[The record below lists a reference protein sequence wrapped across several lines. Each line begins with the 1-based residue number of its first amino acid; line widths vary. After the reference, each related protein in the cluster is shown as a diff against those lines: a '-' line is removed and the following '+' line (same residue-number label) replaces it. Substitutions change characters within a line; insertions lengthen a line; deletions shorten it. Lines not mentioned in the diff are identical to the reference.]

1 MSTSFFQRQ
10 ETARANTWWL
20 IFLFI
25 IAVIGIVAT
34 ASVVGFVIAD
44 VAATSVP
51 TEGSPVGPGSDGP
64 QSVDPVG
71 VAVLCG
77 IVAGGVILLGTVYQV
92 IALRS
97 GGGSGVAESV
107 GGRPLVVDTASPDEK
122 RLLNIVEEMAI
133 ASGTP
138 VPPVYILDEPGINAF
153 AAGYRPNDAVLG
165 VTRGAIENLNREQLQ
180 GVIAHEF
187 SHVLNGDMKMNIRMI
202 GILHGIL
209 LLSLIG
215 RFMFQSL
222 RFMGG
227 SRSSDDKGRAGIVIL
242 LVIGGLAMMIIG
254 SIGSFIGGLIKAAVS
269 REREYLADASAVQFT
284 RNPDGIGGALK
295 RIAAITT
302 HGRLEHPNASVAS
315 HLYFAQGV
323 YEGLT
328 GLLAT
333 HPPLEKR
340 ILAIE
345 PTWDGSLESRPASA
359 PTRHTGAKSA
369 AVSSLADAASAGP
382 AMMGSGLLKTGAA
395 VGFASAPIQA
405 NQQVSAAMLRDATE
419 HVGAPEEEHY
429 EYSAALLHNMHPEL
443 RKAASEP
450 YSARSLIFALLLDRE
465 RSIAQKQIADLR
477 TTIAPPIVELTL
489 RLAPLVQEAAEAS
502 RLPLVDLALPMLR
515 RMSSSQYEQ
524 FTRAFEGLVRADN
537 RLSIFEWTLA
547 QVLRRNLRSQ
557 YQPVSGV
564 AIVYYRLSKL
574 SEEVSVLLS
583 MLARVGHVEAEMPMA
598 IDAGAKKLPG
608 VNVRLISADQC
619 SFAVLE
625 TALNKLRRASEHR
638 RIELLDACAAAVA
651 ADGLVMVRE
660 AELLR
665 GIADLL
671 ECPMPPIINAKR
683 VI

>member
-20 IFLFI
+20 VFLFI
-25 IAVIGIVAT
+25 IAVIGIVGT
-34 ASVVGFVIAD
+34 ASVLGYVLVDFA
-44 VAATSVP
+44 VP
-51 TEGSPVGPGSDGP
+51 AVPRDQGPEMRDSGSGTD
-64 QSVDPVG
+64 QVDPIG

-77 IVAGGVILLGTVYQV
+77 LVAGAVILLGSTYQV
-92 IALRS
+92 FMLRS

-153 AAGYRPNDAVLG
+153 AAGYRPSDAVLG

-215 RFMFQSL
+215 RLMFHSL

-227 SRSSDDKGRAGIVIL
+227 SRSSDDKGRGGIVIL
-242 LVIGGLAMMIIG
+242 MLVAGLALMLIG
-254 SIGSFIGGLIKAAVS
+254 SIGSFLGGLIKAAVS

-295 RIAAITT
+295 RIAAIAT
-302 HGRLEHPNASVAS
+302 HGRLQHPNASVAS
-315 HLYFAQGV
+315 HLYFSQGV

-340 ILAIE
+340 IRAID
-345 PTWDGSLESRPASA
+345 PTWDGNLESKGWSA
-359 PTRHTGAKSA
+359 PTPSNRSNVVASTPRGAG
-369 AVSSLADAASAGP
+369 V
-382 AMMGSGLLKTGAA
+382 AM
-395 VGFASAPIQA
+395 GFAPGPVDAEQM
-405 NQQVSAAMLRDATE
+405 VSATLLRDATE
-419 HVGAPEEEHY
+419 HVGTPEEEHY
-429 EYSAALLHNMHPEL
+429 EYSAALLRSMHPEL

-450 YSARSLIFALLLDRE
+450 YSARAMIFALLLDRDPTV
-465 RSIAQKQIADLR
+465 AKKQLADLK
-477 TTIAPPIVELTL
+477 TTIAPPIVELTI
-489 RLAPLVQEAAEAS
+489 RLAPLVSESPEAM

-515 RMSSSQYEQ
+515 RMSTPQYEQ
-524 FTRAFEGLVRADN
+524 FMRAFDGLVRADN
-537 RLSIFEWTLA
+537 KLSIFEWTLA
-547 QVLRRNLRSQ
+547 QVLKRNLRSQ
-557 YQPVSGV
+557 YEQVSDV
-564 AIVYYRLSKL
+564 STVYYRLAKL
-574 SEEVSVLLS
+574 STEVSVLLT
-583 MLARVGHVEAEMPMA
+583 MLARVGHVESEASMA
-598 IDAGAKKLPG
+598 LQAGAAKLPE
-608 VNVRLISADQC
+608 VNAQLIPADRC
-619 SFAVLE
+619 SFALLE
-625 TALNKLRRASEHR
+625 AALGKLRRATEQR
-638 RIELLDACAAAVA
+638 RVELLDACAETVA
-651 ADGLVMVRE
+651 ADGIVKVRE

-671 ECPMPPIINAKR
+671 ECPMPPIINATHA
-683 VI
+683 I